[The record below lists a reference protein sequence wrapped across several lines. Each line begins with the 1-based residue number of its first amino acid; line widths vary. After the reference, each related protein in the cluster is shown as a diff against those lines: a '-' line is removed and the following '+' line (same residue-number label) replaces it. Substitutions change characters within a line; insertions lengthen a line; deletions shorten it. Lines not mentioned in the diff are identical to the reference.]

1 MEPEI
6 IVSTL
11 DVVEFFNDLKALLVK
26 YNAEIIANGSGDI
39 EIIFDNRSE
48 YLSETLSPNELESHI
63 NYLQKTK

>member
-39 EIIFDNRSE
+39 EIIFGNRSE